1 MFSMH
6 SFATDKPE
14 EWDKKEKKTE
24 KRIKQIFSE
33 ISVMEWL
40 VYILENY
47 FHPERAPEND
57 QIQKYWSGWSKAL

>member
-1 MFSMH
+1 MRQ
-6 SFATDKPE
+6 KG
-14 EWDKKEKKTE
+14 KKKTE

-57 QIQKYWSGWSKAL
+57 QIQKY